1 VRGVVPARLRRVIFW
16 FHLCTGAVAGVFILI
31 MSVTGALLAYQQ
43 EITDW
48 GNRFYRSAPPSPAAE
63 KLPME
68 TLLSKVRETEPS
80 LPPSQV
86 TVSSD
91 VYAPASVLL
100 GQRQSASRSVFVNRY
115 TGALVATEG
124 SNATDRVMRQILDL
138 HRYLGAS
145 DRGTR
150 AGAVGRAITGISTI
164 GFSFLVCSGFFLW
177 WPRSWN
183 LGAIKN
189 AMVFRR
195 RLRGQVRDFNR
206 HQAIRFWALVPL
218 LIISLS
224 GVTMS
229 YSWATNLV
237 FHLTGS
243 PIVALGPGAAA
254 ASAEASRGPNRKSA
268 ISSQTNSMSLDSLFV
283 QAERQLPQWRFIS
296 LRVPRPSDDSVTF
309 GIDPGESRSPN
320 QKVTVMLDRTT
331 GDVVSLQTAAG
342 SNRGAQVRM
351 WLRSAHT
358 GQVYG
363 VASQTIAALVCLGAA
378 FEVWTGLSML
388 WRHSRGWLVRRRVER
403 VFQQEV
409 ASGD

>member
-1 VRGVVPARLRRVIFW
+1 
-16 FHLCTGAVAGVFILI
+16 

-43 EITDW
+43 EITDF
-48 GNRFYRSAPPSPAAE
+48 GNRVYRSAPPSSTAA
-63 KLPME
+63 KLPLE
-68 TLLSKVRETEPS
+68 TLLSKVRETEPG

-91 VYAPASVLL
+91 PNAPVSVAL
-100 GQRQSASRSVFVNRY
+100 GLRQQGSRSVFVNPY
-115 TGALVATEG
+115 TGALVGSEG
-124 SNATDRVMRQILDL
+124 SNATDRVMRRILDL

-145 DRGTR
+145 DRSTR

-183 LGAIKN
+183 LGAVRN
-189 AMVFRR
+189 AMLFRR
-195 RLRGQVRDFNR
+195 GLHGQARDFNR
-206 HQAIRFWALVPL
+206 HQAIGFWALAPL

-237 FHLTGS
+237 FRLTAS
-243 PIVALGPGAAA
+243 PVVALGPGAAA

-268 ISSQTNSMSLDSLFV
+268 RSPLSDSMSLDSLFAR
-283 QAERQLPQWRFIS
+283 AERQVQPWRFIS

-331 GDVVSLQTAAG
+331 GDVVSWQTAAG

-363 VASQTIAALVCLGAA
+363 VTSQTVAALVCLGAA

-388 WRHSRGWLVRRRVER
+388 WRHSRTWLVRRRLER

-409 ASGD
+409 VPGD

>member
-1 VRGVVPARLRRVIFW
+1 MPARLRRVVFW
-16 FHLCTGAVAGVFILI
+16 FHLCTASVAGVFILI

-43 EITDW
+43 EITDL
-48 GNRFYRSAPPSPAAE
+48 GNRVYRSAPPSPTAV
-63 KLPME
+63 KLPLE
-68 TLLSKVRETEPS
+68 TLLSKVRESEPA
-80 LPPSQV
+80 LLPSQV
-86 TVSSD
+86 TISSD
-91 VYAPASVLL
+91 AYAPVSVVL
-100 GQRQSASRSVFVNRY
+100 GLRQQGSRSVFVNPY
-115 TGALVATEG
+115 TGALVGSEG
-124 SNATDRVMRQILDL
+124 SNATDVVMRRILDL

-150 AGAVGRAITGISTI
+150 AGAAGRAVTGISTI

-183 LGAIKN
+183 LGAVRN
-189 AMVFRR
+189 AMLFRR
-195 RLRGQVRDFNR
+195 GLGGQARDLNR
-206 HQAIRFWALVPL
+206 HRAIGFWALAPL
-218 LIISLS
+218 LIISVS

-237 FHLTGS
+237 FRLTGS

-254 ASAEASRGPNRKSA
+254 ASAEASRGLNRKSA
-268 ISSQTNSMSLDSLFV
+268 ISPPGDSMSLDSLFA
-283 QAERQLPQWRFIS
+283 QAERQVQPWRFIS
-296 LRVPRPSDDSVTF
+296 MRVPRASDDSVTF

-320 QKVTVMLDRTT
+320 QKVTIMLDRTT
-331 GDVVSLQTAAG
+331 GDVVSRQTAAG
-342 SNRGAQVRM
+342 GNRGAQVRM

-363 VASQTIAALVCLGAA
+363 VTSQTVAALVCLGAA

-388 WRHSRGWLVRRRVER
+388 WRHSRGWLVRRRLER

-409 ASGD
+409 VPGD